1 MPVRAPV
8 TEPEEPV
15 FGRHGRGDIG
25 CQAPAFGQGHA
36 SVRVGSAA
44 MSAPFSVAC
53 QDGSLAAGS
62 RFGAM
67 LVAEPDNAH
76 QMR

>member
-1 MPVRAPV
+1 
-8 TEPEEPV
+8 
-15 FGRHGRGDIG
+15 
-25 CQAPAFGQGHA
+25 
-36 SVRVGSAA
+36 

-67 LVAEPDNAH
+67 LVADPDDDH